1 LIDSDAT
8 LLYAIAISM
17 YGARR
22 PIQMGN
28 EWRVAR
34 TYFSSLEGVLRD
46 TEKQGFSIVLIAQLD
61 PAKTKQ
67 QFEVV
72 LIGKR
77 TSGVCPAVSEGLTI
91 SPQYG
96 SFTSDRESV
105 YLDP

>member
-1 LIDSDAT
+1 
-8 LLYAIAISM
+8 M

-22 PIQMGN
+22 PLHMGN

-77 TSGVCPAVSEGLTI
+77 VAGASPSVSEGLAI

>member
-1 LIDSDAT
+1 
-8 LLYAIAISM
+8 
-17 YGARR
+17 
-22 PIQMGN
+22 MGN

-46 TEKQGFSIVLIAQLD
+46 TEKQGFSVVLIAQLD

-72 LIGKR
+72 IIGKR
-77 TSGVCPAVSEGLTI
+77 AGGTCPAVSEGLAI

-105 YLDP
+105 YVDP

>member
-1 LIDSDAT
+1 
-8 LLYAIAISM
+8 
-17 YGARR
+17 
-22 PIQMGN
+22 MGN

-34 TYFSSLEGVLRD
+34 THFSSLEGVLRD
-46 TEKQGFSIVLIAQLD
+46 TERQGFSIVLIAQLD

-77 TSGVCPAVSEGLTI
+77 ASGTCPAVSEGLAI

-96 SFTSDRESV
+96 SFTSDRDSV